1 MSKVQM
7 RDEYPKQK
15 KAEKAPK
22 TRNPLNLGGI
32 MGVLQ
37 LFVVASISYSSYI
50 VIMGTD
56 GLIPKLLIAPQIAWA
71 TVILI
76 TKFTK

>member
-1 MSKVQM
+1 MTKEIQM
-7 RDEYPKQK
+7 RSDYPKQK
-15 KAEKAPK
+15 KVVKEKQP
-22 TRNPLNLGGI
+22 RNWNGI

-56 GLIPKLLIAPQIAWA
+56 GLVPKLLVAPQIAWA
-71 TVILI
+71 VIILVI
-76 TKFTK
+76 RFTK